1 MKKITFKVTLKS
13 VSKTVAFVKNLDNIS
28 CKCRMDV
35 VSKTITVEDVLETDV
50 DTVFTLVNDNFTIIE
65 FDVDN
70 MNSSLET
77 KLDKTVDNHGKAET
91 HQQYEYSSSSVTK
104 SMRHLATCLQNRLT
118 QGEEPS
124 YLTSR
129 ITSLENE
136 LNYCSMTKSK
146 VQVSV
151 GDLVLVDF
159 GFHLPGEIC
168 GSRVLCIVCDVQ
180 NNSMVYVVPVYKK
193 DKYRYPMHW
202 YMELSEADVN
212 MNEGYRLI
220 AQMAMLSMSRYVSA
234 RRINAVIGKVNSQK
248 YTAILRRLIKTF
260 NFTTTETED
269 GLKTPITGVGEK
281 TSAALAEKQ
290 TSSKSNAQQILS
302 KICKEALNKLDTS
315 KDKAEQITYF
325 LNNIGIDASDKWIL
339 QSFEVALQVKK
350 ITYENIVSKLCELNP
365 GANEAV
371 VISSLKITF
380 KNWIEKYPE
389 AKEDCS
395 RISLMSLIKV
405 YVNVFAK

>member
-1 MKKITFKVTLKS
+1 MKITFKVNFKATSNTLFFIKS
-13 VSKTVAFVKNLDNIS
+13 LNNIS
-28 CKCRMDV
+28 CKCHMDIG
-35 VSKTITVEDVLETDV
+35 SKTITVEDALETDV
-50 DTVFTLVNDNFTIIE
+50 DTVFTLANDNFTIIE

-77 KLDKTVDNHGKAET
+77 KLDKTVDNHGKSET
-91 HQQYEYSSSSVTK
+91 HQKYEYSSASVTK
-104 SMRHLATCLQNRLT
+104 SMNSLAMCIQNRLT
-118 QGEEPS
+118 QGEETS

-129 ITSLENE
+129 INSLENE

-260 NFTTTETED
+260 NFTRAETED
-269 GLKTPITGVGEK
+269 SLQTPITGVVENP
-281 TSAALAEKQ
+281 SATLTEEQ
-290 TSSKSNAQQILS
+290 TLSKSNAQQILS
-302 KICKEALNKLDTS
+302 KICKEALNKLDAT
-315 KDKAEQITYF
+315 KNKAEQITYF

-339 QSFEVALQVKK
+339 QAFEVALQVKK

-405 YVNVFAK
+405 YVNFFAK